1 MEAFSSP
8 YQILLLQLEEQIQA
22 LRQVV
27 FNLPVDKLP
36 DDDIRNFFRKG
47 IELLLLVGD
56 ILTVKE
62 DFEDH
67 PQLEEDLTLSLL
79 EGILISKTLI
89 EKLEKRL
96 PLFLETITVFD
107 EPLMDKLEQILHSL
121 QSSLER
127 SPNSAKLDIDELSYV
142 LREIARTLE
151 ATSVN
156 FAKAF
161 NKPL

>member
-79 EGILISKTLI
+79 
-89 EKLEKRL
+89 
-96 PLFLETITVFD
+96 
-107 EPLMDKLEQILHSL
+107 
-121 QSSLER
+121 
-127 SPNSAKLDIDELSYV
+127 
-142 LREIARTLE
+142 
-151 ATSVN
+151 
-156 FAKAF
+156 
-161 NKPL
+161 

>member
-1 MEAFSSP
+1 
-8 YQILLLQLEEQIQA
+8 
-22 LRQVV
+22 
-27 FNLPVDKLP
+27 
-36 DDDIRNFFRKG
+36 
-47 IELLLLVGD
+47 
-56 ILTVKE
+56 LTVKE